1 MRVWM
6 ENQIVIVSLN
16 YNLELIEK
24 LRAIGSGKWH
34 PELKIWRFPLSKYDD
49 LLRLKNEYDIKSG
62 PYKRIVQQ
70 EKPPK
75 EILIQ
80 DKKITDPS
88 VERVRRFLVQKGY
101 SPKSIK
107 SYINHIKRYIN
118 QSVDVYSIETA
129 NTYIFDLLEV
139 KKASHSYCNQA
150 INAIKLYLRLNSN
163 INENELL
170 RLVRPKK
177 ERKLPKVLSQQE
189 VKKLLDVTINVKHK
203 TAFMLA
209 YSCGLRVSEVIHM
222 TKNDIDYDRMLVII
236 GQSKGR
242 KDRISTLSL
251 KMYNQ
256 LEAYY
261 AMYRPKHYIFENT
274 SRTAPLTERTLQ
286 KVFNNS
292 VEKADISKHVTFHSL
307 RHSFATH
314 LLDSGVDIRYIQE
327 LLGHSSTKTT
337 EIYTH
342 VSTASLQKIINP
354 LDRLE

>member
-24 LRAIGSGKWH
+24 LREIGSGKWH

-62 PYKRIVQQ
+62 QHKRPAQIIQH

-75 EILIQ
+75 EIIKQ
-80 DKKITDPS
+80 DTKVSDPS

-101 SPKSIK
+101 SPRSIK

-139 KKASHSYCNQA
+139 KKTSHSYCNQA

-163 INENELL
+163 INENELI

-177 ERKLPKVLSQQE
+177 
-189 VKKLLDVTINVKHK
+189 NVN
-203 TAFMLA
+203 
-209 YSCGLRVSEVIHM
+209 C
-222 TKNDIDYDRMLVII
+222 
-236 GQSKGR
+236 
-242 KDRISTLSL
+242 L
-251 KMYNQ
+251 KY
-256 LEAYY
+256 
-261 AMYRPKHYIFENT
+261 
-274 SRTAPLTERTLQ
+274 
-286 KVFNNS
+286 
-292 VEKADISKHVTFHSL
+292 
-307 RHSFATH
+307 
-314 LLDSGVDIRYIQE
+314 
-327 LLGHSSTKTT
+327 
-337 EIYTH
+337 
-342 VSTASLQKIINP
+342 
-354 LDRLE
+354 